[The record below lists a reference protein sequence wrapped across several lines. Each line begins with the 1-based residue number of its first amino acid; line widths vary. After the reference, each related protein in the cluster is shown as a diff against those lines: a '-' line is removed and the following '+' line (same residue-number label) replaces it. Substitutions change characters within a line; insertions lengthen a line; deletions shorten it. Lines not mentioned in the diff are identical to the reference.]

1 MTSPAV
7 VALKC
12 TVKGLDRIDRGQIL
26 YAVYDGKPLP
36 TLQQNGTSPSS
47 KGTAVA
53 VVTAEAVT
61 LYKGQ
66 TLNVSVPIVVL
77 GKTEVLLRDSNNDTS
92 ALFSNSKTVL
102 PGTKIYMEY
111 NDSDSITKL
120 SFNANKTFLGTA
132 VHSITASTHS
142 VDLIVNFAQ

>member
-26 YAVYDGKPLP
+26 YAVYDALATLP
-36 TLQQNGTSPSS
+36 TLQRDGP
-47 KGTAVA
+47 GDAVA

-61 LYKGQ
+61 LYRGQ

-92 ALFSNSKTVL
+92 GLFKVNKTVL
-102 PGTKIYMEY
+102 PGTKIFMEY
-111 NDSDSITKL
+111 DSGTNKTKL
-120 SFNANKTFLGTA
+120 SLDSNKAFLGTA

>member
-12 TVKGLDRIDRGQIL
+12 TVNGLDRIDRGQIL
-26 YAVYDGKPLP
+26 YAVYDASATLP
-36 TLQQNGTSPSS
+36 TLQRDGSDS
-47 KGTAVA
+47 KAVA

-61 LYKGQ
+61 LYRGQ

-77 GKTEVLLRDSNNDTS
+77 GKTEVLLRDSNNNTS
-92 ALFSNSKTVL
+92 ALKNVL

-111 NDSDSITKL
+111 NSGTKKTILSLDSDK
-120 SFNANKTFLGTA
+120 AFLGTA
-132 VHSITASTHS
+132 VHSITNSTHS